1 MKKNIY
7 VLAAMLIGVL
17 LLGACNDY
25 ETYGEQKEKE
35 RDAIAQFIK
44 DSAITVISETV
55 FEQQNNTTDLSRNE
69 FVRLNKSGVYMQI
82 VRKGDGT
89 PLEDGKSI
97 NLLCRF
103 VEINIKQNTVYYNAY
118 NYVFQEDK
126 LNVQRSGSTYTAS
139 FVAGRMLEA
148 YGASVPAGWLVA
160 FNYLIGNADAH
171 AKNHSVVYRGGA
183 PVFAPLYDL
192 VCTAVYPELS
202 RESAMRIGGDAA
214 FERISR
220 DSFARM
226 GEACRISPRLALD
239 RLDALAAKILPA
251 ARTLAEACADSH
263 PSPVY
268 SRIVDVIAA
277 QTARVAKP

>member
-1 MKKNIY
+1 MRSIRIKNMKKNIY

-160 FNYLIGNADAH
+160 FNYLNIGRSTANL
-171 AKNHSVVYRGGA
+171 AKVRLIVPHSQGHS
-183 PVFAPLYDL
+183 
-192 VCTAVYPELS
+192 TASSNVYPYYYELTFQ
-202 RESAMRIGGDAA
+202 RER
-214 FERISR
+214 
-220 DSFARM
+220 
-226 GEACRISPRLALD
+226 
-239 RLDALAAKILPA
+239 
-251 ARTLAEACADSH
+251 
-263 PSPVY
+263 
-268 SRIVDVIAA
+268 
-277 QTARVAKP
+277 

>member
-1 MKKNIY
+1 MRSIRIKNMKKNIY

-103 VEINIKQNTVYYNAY
+103 VEINIKQNTVYHNAY

-160 FNYLIGNADAH
+160 FNYLNIGRSTANL
-171 AKNHSVVYRGGA
+171 AKVRLIVPHSQGHS
-183 PVFAPLYDL
+183 
-192 VCTAVYPELS
+192 TASSNVYPYYYELTFQ
-202 RESAMRIGGDAA
+202 RERS
-214 FERISR
+214 
-220 DSFARM
+220 
-226 GEACRISPRLALD
+226 
-239 RLDALAAKILPA
+239 
-251 ARTLAEACADSH
+251 
-263 PSPVY
+263 
-268 SRIVDVIAA
+268 IV
-277 QTARVAKP
+277 K